1 MTTTKYE
8 KILLK
13 NKITKYQTK
22 KKKKHTFSKIYQ
34 SHINI
39 LLNEVVMAGFYFLL
53 MAMSFGKFLIF
64 VDD

>member
-39 LLNEVVMAGFYFLL
+39 LLNEVVMAGF
-53 MAMSFGKFLIF
+53 
-64 VDD
+64 